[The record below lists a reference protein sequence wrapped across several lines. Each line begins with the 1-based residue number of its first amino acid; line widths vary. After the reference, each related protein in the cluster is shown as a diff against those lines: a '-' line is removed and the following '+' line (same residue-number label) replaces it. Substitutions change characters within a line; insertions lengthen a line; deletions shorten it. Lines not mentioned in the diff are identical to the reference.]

1 MVAAYSHSVDWLDA
15 TIQTIRET
23 RDHLASELARLLP
36 AARLEFIP
44 EAGYLAW
51 VDVSG
56 LNLGD
61 KPWDRI
67 LEEGRVSVVP
77 GTELGPQYLQ
87 HVRLNFAT
95 SPEILTDALTRIA
108 ALAKPTPQGEGS

>member
-1 MVAAYSHSVDWLDA
+1 MVVAYRDGVDWLDSTIETIA
-15 TIQTIRET
+15 TSSQ
-23 RDHLASELARLLP
+23 HLASELARLLP
-36 AARLEFIP
+36 AARLEMIP

-67 LEEGRVSVVP
+67 LEEGRVAVVP

-87 HVRLNFAT
+87 HVRINFAT
-95 SPEILTDALTRIA
+95 SPEILTEALTRIA
-108 ALAKPTPQGEGS
+108 ALAAPAS